1 MSIKKLTQAIKSND
15 KDAIKLF
22 FSSLIEYT
30 DSKKC
35 EIYLKIVSGAGCDS
49 PIINKKD
56 GLYSFDSYGCVF
68 KNWRDWDKY
77 GQYGSCGSYGTTNR
91 LKCVANSCISFN
103 REHYRVALV
112 DQETYNDLISEGYTV
127 KKLKVGFR

>member
-35 EIYLKIVSGAGCDS
+35 EIYLKIVSGAG
-49 PIINKKD
+49 
-56 GLYSFDSYGCVF
+56 
-68 KNWRDWDKY
+68 
-77 GQYGSCGSYGTTNR
+77 
-91 LKCVANSCISFN
+91 
-103 REHYRVALV
+103 
-112 DQETYNDLISEGYTV
+112 
-127 KKLKVGFR
+127 